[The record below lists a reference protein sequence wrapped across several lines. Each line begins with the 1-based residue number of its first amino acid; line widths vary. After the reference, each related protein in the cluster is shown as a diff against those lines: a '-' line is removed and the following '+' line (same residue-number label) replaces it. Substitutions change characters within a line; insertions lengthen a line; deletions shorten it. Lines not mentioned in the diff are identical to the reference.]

1 MSMEHA
7 ILGFLTY
14 DTYSG
19 YDLQKL
25 FDDSVGHFWSATQS
39 QIYRTLNRMETDGW
53 VSQEVIEQHDRPDR
67 KIYHITDIGRRELT
81 AWLSNP
87 AISSPYRHPWLLQV
101 FFAHNLSTAAIQ
113 MLLLKRA
120 DYLRQQVKQVKEEIP
135 DNLQR
140 RAEEIGSLRKQR
152 LWELTM
158 EYGVDH
164 LEWEIDW
171 LEKAA
176 RSLRD
181 LPPE

>member
-14 DTYSG
+14 NSYSG

-39 QIYRTLNRMETDGW
+39 QIYRTLNRMEGDGW
-53 VSQEVIEQHDRPDR
+53 VRQELIEQDDRPDR
-67 KIYHITDIGRRELT
+67 KVYHITEEGQRELT
-81 AWLSNP
+81 TWLSDP
-87 AISSPYRHPWLLQV
+87 VMAPPYRHPWLLQV

-120 DYLRQQVKQVKEEIP
+120 DYLRQAVRQVQAEIP
-135 DNLQR
+135 GNIQR
-140 RAEEIGSLRKQR
+140 RAEEIGSPRKGR

-158 EYGVDH
+158 EYGIDH
-164 LEWEIDW
+164 LEWEIGW
-171 LEKAA
+171 LENAA